1 MEDASDD
8 RITVEMIGGPHDG
21 MRNRVK
27 PGCTAFAVTMI
38 DDDGTT
44 HFGAYE
50 RVGRSTRFIYKLIQS
65 DPPAKRQTPLPP
77 GDDKPW
83 MTDRRIE
90 GDE

>member
-1 MEDASDD
+1 MSDE

-27 PGCTAFAVTMI
+27 RGCTAFAVTII

-44 HFGAYE
+44 HFGAYVLDRATGKFRYE
-50 RVGRSTRFIYKLIQS
+50 PIQS
-65 DPPAKRQTPLPP
+65 DPPAIRRILSHPD
-77 GDDKPW
+77 DDKPLT
-83 MTDRRIE
+83 TDRRFE

>member
-1 MEDASDD
+1 MSDD

-50 RVGRSTRFIYKLIQS
+50 RDGRSNRFIYKLLQS
-65 DPPAKRQTPLPP
+65 DPPTKPRTPTHL
-77 GDDKPW
+77 GDDKRW
-83 MTDRRIE
+83 TTDRRFE